1 MKKRDKIETV
11 KDLLSD
17 TKKQV
22 LTPSELKFL
31 KSRNVSVDDNKPPL
45 MIYSGDSK
53 AIEKT
58 IRSIASKLNYP
69 IIKIIV
75 SDLKR
80 EVTRDY
86 PEPVKEVYEPEVIPE
101 VIPDEVRQDLE
112 QEEPEPEEVEAEPME
127 VREPEALAEG
137 IRNGNYKLSFPSVWQ
152 DDDDFDD
159 MDIPVKNKSDLR
171 LI

>member
-22 LTPSELKFL
+22 LTPSEIRFL
-31 KSRNVSVDDNKPPL
+31 KGRNVDANLPYIAPL

-58 IRSIASKLNYP
+58 IRAIALKLECP
-69 IIKIIV
+69 VIKIVV
-75 SDLKR
+75 SDPTR
-80 EVTRDY
+80 EVIRNY
-86 PEPVKEVYEPEVIPE
+86 PEPVKEVINEVPELE

-112 QEEPEPEEVEAEPME
+112 QEEPEPEEFEA
-127 VREPEALAEG
+127 V
-137 IRNGNYKLSFPSVWQ
+137 IRPGQKYKLKFPSVWQ
-152 DDDDFDD
+152 DNDFDD
-159 MDIPVKNKSDLR
+159 MDIRVKNKSVLR
-171 LI
+171 PI